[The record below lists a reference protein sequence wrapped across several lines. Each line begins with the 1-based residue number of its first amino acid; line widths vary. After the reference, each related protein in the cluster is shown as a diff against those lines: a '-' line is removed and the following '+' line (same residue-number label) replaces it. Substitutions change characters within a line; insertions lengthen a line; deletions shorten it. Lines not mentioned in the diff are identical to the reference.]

1 MIGFI
6 GLGVMGGPMCRNM
19 ALKHAGDVLAFDMSA
34 DAFKVLDGTKARRA
48 STVAELAAQ
57 ADVVFLSLPGGP
69 QVEQVCLGNTGLSS
83 AARRPAIIVDLSTT
97 TVASARSVAE
107 RLAALDVA
115 FADAPVA
122 RTREAAQRGE
132 LSIMVGADEALFA
145 RIEPLLRYIGSDVT
159 RCGEVGCGQVVK
171 LINNAL
177 VFENTVALAEMMVLG
192 ERAGVDPAT
201 LLDAVS
207 KGSGDSF
214 VLRNHGRKSM
224 LPREFPEKAFPP
236 EYALKDLGYVLEL
249 ADQTGLDARV
259 VELAKRYYAATA
271 SGGWSGR
278 YFPSVIA
285 LIDSGQGPAAVD
297 AGAAVKAASAAS
309 ASSPANPAGQA
320 SGTVSTATAPLEE
333 RSHANG

>member
-1 MIGFI
+1 MTAESVPVIGFI

-19 ALKHAGDVLAFDMSA
+19 AVKHPGEVIAFDMNA
-34 DAFKVLDGTKARRA
+34 DAYALLEGTGARRA
-48 STVAELAAQ
+48 ATVAEVAQ
-57 ADVVFLSLPGGP
+57 RADVVFLSLPGGP
-69 QVEQVCLGNTGLSS
+69 QVEQVCLGPDGL
-83 AARRPAIIVDLSTT
+83 AAGPRRPAVIVDLSTT
-97 TVASARSVAE
+97 TVASARAVARQLAE
-107 RLAALDVA
+107 RGVA

-132 LSIMVGADEALFA
+132 LSIMAGADQALYA

-192 ERAGVDPAT
+192 ERAGVQPAV

-214 VLRNHGRKSM
+214 VLRNHGRKAM
-224 LPREFPEKAFPP
+224 LPREFPEKSFPP

-249 ADQTGLDARV
+249 ASQTGLAAHV
-259 VELAKRYYAATA
+259 VELAQRYYAATA
-271 SGGWSGR
+271 SGGWAGR
-278 YFPSVIA
+278 YFPSVIEI
-285 LIDSGQGPAAVD
+285 IDRGDGPAASGQQGPAH
-297 AGAAVKAASAAS
+297 G
-309 ASSPANPAGQA
+309 
-320 SGTVSTATAPLEE
+320 
-333 RSHANG
+333 